1 MTASETASLEAVPL
15 RIDNV
20 ERIPAKRYYDPAFFE
35 LEREKLWPH
44 VWQMA
49 CRLEEI
55 PEVGDYT
62 EYRLLDKSVI
72 LVRTKAGV
80 KAFHNA
86 CRHRGVQLATG
97 SGNCKTK
104 GFICPFHGWRWN
116 IEGKNTFVFA
126 KQVFNPE
133 ALEQAELDLK
143 PCRVE
148 FWGGSAFINF
158 DDDAPS
164 LLDCLGPVAERLSA
178 RNVESL
184 KMEWWYATELPTNWK
199 LAMEAF
205 MEGYHTMKTHPQ
217 LQALSTP
224 EMNAYGPDA
233 GVVLPT
239 NKTTPEEF
247 VDVTVRFLDRLS
259 SGMAG
264 MVHSSEV
271 KIAESLRDMPLPD
284 DMMTAAG
291 AFYGKLREEIT
302 TQGRARGLPVPD
314 LNELAT
320 SHEFHAVEYMFPH
333 YFLLP
338 MFGAMSS
345 YRIRPLTPET
355 CLFEIW
361 SLAFLPEDEARAPV
375 TAIVLPHES
384 PDFPEIPRQDYD
396 NLPLQQLGLHAGGF
410 DYMRLSSQVE
420 GMISNYQRLID
431 GYLAELDP
439 AKLARA
445 SAIVNCGFESPIVE
459 IGFGPDLPRGKARAE
474 AVPELSP
481 VG

>member
-1 MTASETASLEAVPL
+1 MTAGAAGNLDAVPL
-15 RIDNV
+15 RVTDPQ
-20 ERIPAKRYYDPAFFE
+20 RIPSQRYYDEEFFK
-35 LEREKLWPH
+35 LERDKLWPH

-55 PEVGDYT
+55 PNVGDYA
-62 EYRLLDKSVI
+62 EYRILDKSV
-72 LVRTKAGV
+72 LVIRTKSGI

-86 CRHRGVQLATG
+86 CRHRGVQLASG
-97 SGNCKTK
+97 HGNCKVK
-104 GFICPFHGWRWN
+104 GLICPFHGWRFN
-116 IEGKNTFVFA
+116 MDGKNTFVFA
-126 KQVFNPE
+126 KQVFDPSVI
-133 ALEQAELDLK
+133 EQAELDLA

-148 FWGGSAFINF
+148 LWGGSAFINF
-158 DDDAPS
+158 DDNAPP
-164 LLDCLGPVAERLSA
+164 LLECLGPVAERLSA
-178 RNVESL
+178 RNVEDL
-184 KMEWWYATELPTNWK
+184 KMEWWYATVLPTNWK

-224 EMNAYGPDA
+224 EMNPYGPDA
-233 GVVLPT
+233 GVMLPT
-239 NKTTPEEF
+239 NKTTPDEF
-247 VDVTVRFLDRLS
+247 VDVTIRFLDRLS

-271 KIAESLRDMPLPD
+271 EIAHSLRNMELPD
-284 DMMTAAG
+284 DMMGAAG
-291 AFYGKLREEIT
+291 AFYTKLREEIT
-302 TQGRARGLPVPD
+302 TQGQARGLPVPD
-314 LNELAT
+314 LNELAV

-355 CLFEIW
+355 CIFEIF
-361 SLAFLPEDEARAPV
+361 SLAFLPDDENRAPV
-375 TAIVLPHES
+375 RPIVLPHES

-410 DYMRLSSQVE
+410 DHMRLSNQVE

-439 AKLARA
+439 QVLAKGQ
-445 SAIVNCGFESPIVE
+445 AIVNCGFEAPIRD
-459 IGFGPDLPRGKARAE
+459 IGFGPGPKVPAEKAE
-474 AVPELSP
+474 PELSP
-481 VG
+481 AE